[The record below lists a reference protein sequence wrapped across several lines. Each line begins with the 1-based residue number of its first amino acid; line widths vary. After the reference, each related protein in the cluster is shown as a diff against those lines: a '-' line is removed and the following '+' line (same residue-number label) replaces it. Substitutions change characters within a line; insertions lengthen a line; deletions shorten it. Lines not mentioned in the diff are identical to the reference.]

1 MTSRENYQISTSIN
15 NHGSLPVET
24 DPVSIDEIID
34 RALKVCRNLPD
45 SCRVSVNNIEELRHR
60 LAHGRLHLAVLGQ
73 FNRGKS
79 TFINALVGF
88 NVLPTSVLP
97 LTSVPTLISWG
108 PHLKCVVRF
117 LNGKPDLIVQTS
129 NEEISA
135 TLITYVAEE
144 HNPNNQLC
152 VKEVEVQ
159 CPSVLLENG
168 TVLIDTPGFGSTYLH
183 NTRTA
188 LETIVECDAAL
199 FLISADPP
207 LTQMEV
213 EFLKQVQNRVSRIFF
228 ILNKIDLL
236 SEPDLREVDRFI
248 RGTLISRMG
257 YEVDLRLFHICA
269 IKGLNAKKQH
279 IDDSDWFSSG
289 MDTIRSGVLDFMT
302 REKYFALS
310 QALNEKL
317 RDALQEITNTLKQQI
332 EDFHK
337 PVETMYKEHEG
348 FVAGADAIR
357 KAIDKELA
365 LVEIEKK
372 AILKYLDEQAQQAD
386 STIESALTLS
396 IGTLFSNS
404 AGVLKTI
411 DNLTSAL
418 NRLVL
423 QTLIMQRTATINRV
437 NRPYR
442 KAIQVH
448 LRELAKIHEMAIG
461 CVGEI
466 PGPAISSVQEKLDL
480 SEVDIEE
487 NWNFSKSISSK
498 EIISEWTD
506 WFQNRQ
512 TRIARIRNRVEK
524 LAGEMI
530 AVNKNE
536 CFTDL
541 SIQYKNAFD
550 KMRSVLKDTYSGL
563 LRYVDEI
570 SSKKERSLSSRKQE
584 SDPPLR
590 ALQNHVSA
598 IENIISLLK

>member
-1 MTSRENYQISTSIN
+1 MISSENYQISTPIN
-15 NHGSLPVET
+15 NNGSLPVET
-24 DPVSIDEIID
+24 EPLSIDEIID
-34 RALKVCRNLPD
+34 RALNVCRNLPD

-117 LNGKPDLIVQTS
+117 LNGKGDLVVQTS
-129 NEEISA
+129 NEDISA

-144 HNPNNQLC
+144 HNPKNQLC

-269 IKGLNAKKQH
+269 IKGLNAERQH
-279 IDDSDWFSSG
+279 VDDRDWIGSG

-317 RDALQEITNTLKQQI
+317 GDALREITNTLKQQI

-337 PVETMYKEHEG
+337 PVETMHKEHEG
-348 FVAGADAIR
+348 FVAGADTIR

-372 AILKYLDEQAQQAD
+372 AILKFLDEQSRQAD
-386 STIESALTLS
+386 STIQSALTVS

-418 NRLVL
+418 NRMVL
-423 QTLIMQRTATINRV
+423 QTLTMQRTATINRV

-448 LRELAKIHEMAIG
+448 LRELAKIHEMVID

-466 PGPAISSVQEKLDL
+466 PDSVMSSVQDKLDL
-480 SEVDIEE
+480 SEVDAEE
-487 NWNFSKSISSK
+487 SWNFSKSISSK
-498 EIISEWTD
+498 DIISEWTD

-530 AVNKNE
+530 AVNKKE
-536 CFTDL
+536 YFTDL

-550 KMRSVLKDTYSGL
+550 KMRSVLSDTYSEL
-563 LRYVDEI
+563 LKCVDEI
-570 SSKKERSLSSRKQE
+570 SSKKERSLTSRKLE
-584 SDPPLR
+584 SDPSVR
-590 ALQNHVSA
+590 ALKNHVSA